1 MVSSLPMHRR
11 LCRRHDA
18 VVALV
23 AMALLPSPK
32 RRCLAVVG
40 DDGDG
45 ATGDSIDDS
54 CDSTTNVNTNN
65 G

>member
-1 MVSSLPMHRR
+1 MVSLLLMHRR
-11 LCRRHDA
+11 LCRRHEG

-23 AMALLPSPK
+23 AMALLLLPK

-45 ATGDSIDDS
+45 ATGDSIDDN
-54 CDSTTNVNTNN
+54 CNSTMNVNSNN